1 MNFIETLEVF
11 GKGEGTL
18 YHISPMQLND
28 DETEE
33 GWELLRVVN
42 TKKVK
47 SGPAVMVAA
56 NQPGYEHTFGT
67 FYYFIADIQPFLG
80 PH

>member
-1 MNFIETLEVF
+1 MNFIQNINFNIHSET
-11 GKGEGTL
+11 GTL
-18 YHISPMQLND
+18 YRISRMQLD

-33 GWELLRVVN
+33 GWKLLKAISIKLVQ
-42 TKKVK
+42 TA
-47 SGPAVMVAA
+47 PAVMVAA

-67 FYYFIADIQPFLG
+67 FYYFVADIQPFLG